1 MKHFHQFQEERSYLD
16 VILDAPLLLKRFF
29 THNDYQD
36 ARVTLFVILLIL
48 AGIGYLMLPADLV
61 DEKRFGLFG
70 LIDDFGIVFGSLI
83 WASILI
89 FKIAL
94 RLAIEGISA

>member
-1 MKHFHQFQEERSYLD
+1 MKHFHQFQEKRSNLD
-16 VILDAPLLLKRFF
+16 IILDAPLLLKRFF

-36 ARVTLFVILLIL
+36 FRVTLFVILLIF
-48 AGIGYLMLPADLV
+48 AGIGYLMLPFDLL
-61 DEKRFGLFG
+61 DENRFGFFG
-70 LIDDFGIVFGSLI
+70 LIDDFGVVFGTLI

-94 RLAIEGISA
+94 RIAIEGLTA